1 MYPGLGGLYEER
13 QFIIVPGQAN
23 VTTAATTDNNFW
35 IECNNF
41 TSVHVFDTYDWVF
54 KPEFDPDTKGSK
66 VSPTIVNLIGGN
78 DTGGATLK
86 QPEAGWDDKALDI
99 IFSIRNELPHQEKL
113 QFPLPNPITTSQPQS
128 TPWDKTKQ
136 TTMSKKNAIIG
147 GAVGGVCVLA
157 LTAGILIF
165 YIKRYR
171 KPRQQKPE
179 KPELDGEDDRVE
191 LDGVKHIPELHGT
204 SNSSRSYELHA

>member
-1 MYPGLGGLYEER
+1 MCLLVLGGLYEER

-23 VTTAATTDNNFW
+23 VTTAATADNNLW

-41 TSVHVFDTYDWVF
+41 SSVHVFDTYDWVF
-54 KPEFDPDTKGSK
+54 KTEFDPDNKGSR
-66 VSPTIVNLIGGN
+66 VSPTIVNLIGGS

-86 QPEAGWDDKALDI
+86 QPEAGWDDKALDT
-99 IFSIRNELPHQEKL
+99 IFSIRNEPLHQEKL
-113 QFPLPNPITTSQPQS
+113 QFPLPNLIITSQPQA
-128 TPWDKTKQ
+128 TPWDKTTK
-136 TTMSKKNAIIG
+136 SKKNAIIG

-165 YIKRYR
+165 YIKRYG
-171 KPRQQKPE
+171 KPGQQKPQ
-179 KPELDGEDDRVE
+179 KTELDGENDRME